1 MKRIVSYFMTL
12 ALLALAS
19 SCGNTGNGELIGVSN
34 GENWREPDP
43 FGMLF
48 IERGS
53 FNMGPNDQDAHW
65 ALNSQSRTVSLDN
78 FWMDE
83 TEITN
88 NEYRQFVYWVKD
100 SIVRL
105 NLAREMDIDAGYAL
119 LDEEDNLI
127 EYVEDVPHLNY
138 KTKIDMRDEQVREI
152 VNRIRYDEN
161 RHPYVSRHPS
171 ISKYNYTYSWI
182 DYNQAS
188 LKRNKFDPLKSGYQ
202 PYKNAVEDQL
212 NAGADSS
219 EFFVKR
225 DTFIVYEG
233 DSLRNITKHKWL
245 TKWTDFVMTKSI
257 NVYPDTL
264 CWTRDYTY
272 AYNEPYMKMYFSH
285 PGYGEYPVVG
295 VSWEQASAFC
305 HWRTRLKNS
314 FQLEQRQNKV
324 SDYRLPMEAEWE
336 YAARGSRDNA
346 MYPWGGPYTRKAN
359 GCFLANFK
367 NMRGNY
373 TDDGHLIAGPVASYP
388 PNDFGVYDMSGNVS
402 EWTSTAYSE
411 ASYSFVHD
419 MNPNY
424 QYHAKESDQRILKR
438 KVVRGGSWKDISYFL
453 QNGTRTYEYQDESRP
468 YIGFRCVRSFIGPF

>member
-1 MKRIVSYFMTL
+1 MKRIVSYLTSL
-12 ALLALAS
+12 VILGLVS
-19 SCGNTGNGELIGVSN
+19 SCGNTGNGELIGRSN
-34 GENWREPDP
+34 GENWHEPDP

-53 FNMGPNDQDAHW
+53 YTMGPNDQDAHW

-88 NEYRQFVYWVKD
+88 DEYRQFVRWVKD
-100 SIVRL
+100 SIIYL
-105 NLAREMDIDAGYAL
+105 NLARNIEDYAAK
-119 LDEEDNLI
+119 DEEGNTI
-127 EYVEDVPHLNY
+127 EYIDNVPKINY
-138 KTKIDMRDEQVREI
+138 REKIDMRDEQVREI
-152 VNRIRYDEN
+152 VNEIRFDKN
-161 RHPYVSRHPS
+161 RHPFMPLHPS
-171 ISKYNYTYSWI
+171 ITTLNYTYSWI

-188 LKRNKFDPLKSGYQ
+188 LKRNKFDPLKGGYTA
-202 PYKNAVEDQL
+202 KTKAISDQI
-212 NAGADSS
+212 NSGADSS
-219 EFFVKR
+219 SLFVKK
-225 DTFIVYEG
+225 DTFLVFSG
-233 DSLRNITKHKWL
+233 DSMENITKHKWL
-245 TKWTDFVMTKSI
+245 TNWSDFVMTKNI

-295 VSWEQASAFC
+295 ISWEQATAFC
-305 HWRTRLKNS
+305 HWRTKLKNDY
-314 FQLEQRQNKV
+314 QVERGDNIVQ
-324 SDYRLPMEAEWE
+324 DYRLPMEAEWE
-336 YAARGSRDNA
+336 YAARGARDLA
-346 MYPWGGPYTRKAN
+346 MYPWGGPYTRRAN

-367 NMRGNY
+367 VMRGNY
-373 TDDGHLIAGPVASYP
+373 TDDGHLIAAPVASYP
-388 PNDFGVYDMSGNVS
+388 PNDYGLYDMSGNVA

-424 QYHAKESDQRILKR
+424 QFHAKEGDKRILKR
-438 KVVRGGSWKDISYFL
+438 KVVRGGSWKDIAYFL

-468 YIGFRCVRSFIGPF
+468 YIGFRCVRSFIGPE